1 MEEIVMEIVF
11 WVMLGL
17 ILIGLYLI
25 HITIDK
31 RDKWVHNDSR
41 PSSFYQQ
48 SQKKQW
54 QKREMD
60 K

>member
-1 MEEIVMEIVF
+1 MEMMF
-11 WVMLGL
+11 WVIVGL
-17 ILIGLYLI
+17 ILIALYFI
-25 HITIDK
+25 HLTLDK
-31 RDKWVHNDSR
+31 KDKWIHNDSR

>member
-1 MEEIVMEIVF
+1 MEIVF
-11 WVMLGL
+11 WVILGL
-17 ILIGLYLI
+17 VLIGLYLI

-31 RDKWVHNDSR
+31 RDKGFNNDSR
-41 PSSFYQQ
+41 PSSFHQQ

-60 K
+60 S